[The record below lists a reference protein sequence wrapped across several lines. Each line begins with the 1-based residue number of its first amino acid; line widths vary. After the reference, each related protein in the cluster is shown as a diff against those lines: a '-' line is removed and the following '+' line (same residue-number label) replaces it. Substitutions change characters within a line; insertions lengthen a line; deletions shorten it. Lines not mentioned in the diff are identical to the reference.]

1 MTNLVIIPLQS
12 AHSMYNTSSVSGA
25 GDTLTWQVVAV
36 ETTPG
41 HGVSIGGVVR
51 AEGEL
56 GVGGPLVAVLAPK
69 HNAGQTEWNNY

>member
-1 MTNLVIIPLQS
+1 M
-12 AHSMYNTSSVSGA
+12 
-25 GDTLTWQVVAV
+25 

-56 GVGGPLVAVLAPK
+56 GVGGPLVAVLTSQ
-69 HNAGQTEWNNY
+69 HGAGQTEENNY

>member
-1 MTNLVIIPLQS
+1 M
-12 AHSMYNTSSVSGA
+12 
-25 GDTLTWQVVAV
+25 

-69 HNAGQTEWNNY
+69 HNAGQTE